1 MNKLLLPVVTPT
13 DVYEIWYKILMEK
26 YFFLRK
32 YKRNLKFYLQSHI
45 DEMINLPA
53 ISYILIQFTL
63 ELPVEEII

>member
-1 MNKLLLPVVTPT
+1 
-13 DVYEIWYKILMEK
+13 MEK